1 MTDLRLIIFDCDG
14 VLFESRPANIAFH
27 NAVLEQLGLPLLDA
41 AGEDLAHY
49 LAAGQL
55 YDRMFGVGTPL
66 RARAGEIARGLDYE
80 PFYDFMQP
88 VDQLFEI
95 LESLHRRH
103 ALAMASNRSRTAQGT
118 ATRFGLD
125 RYLRLVVGTHD
136 VAHPKPAPD
145 MLELCMKRLGAT
157 PESTLFVGDAITD
170 LEAARACGVG
180 FIGIGDHSGA
190 PDPIPALR
198 DLPARLASADR
209 YS

>member
-1 MTDLRLIIFDCDG
+1 MNEFKLIIFDCDG
-14 VLFESRPANIAFH
+14 VLFESRPANVAFH
-27 NAVLEQLGLPLLDA
+27 NAVLAQLELPRLDA

-95 LESLHRRH
+95 LELLHRRH

-125 RYLRLVVGTHD
+125 RYLKLVVGTHD
-136 VAHPKPAPD
+136 VARPKPAPD
-145 MLELCMKRLGAT
+145 MLELCMTRLGAT
-157 PESTLFVGDAITD
+157 AEQTVFVGDAVTD
-170 LEAARACGVG
+170 LEAARACGVH
-180 FIGIGDHSGA
+180 FIGVGTQSGA
-190 PDPIPALR
+190 DAPIAELR
-198 DLPARLASADR
+198 DLPERLGSR
-209 YS
+209 

>member
-1 MTDLRLIIFDCDG
+1 
-14 VLFESRPANIAFH
+14 
-27 NAVLEQLGLPLLDA
+27 
-41 AGEDLAHY
+41 
-49 LAAGQL
+49 
-55 YDRMFGVGTPL
+55 
-66 RARAGEIARGLDYE
+66 
-80 PFYDFMQP
+80 MQP
-88 VDQLFEI
+88 VDQLFEV

-136 VAHPKPAPD
+136 VARPKPAPD
-145 MLELCMKRLGAT
+145 MLELCMQRIGST
-157 PESTLFVGDAITD
+157 PETTVFVGDAITD

-190 PDPIPALR
+190 TDTISALR
-198 DLPARLASADR
+198 DLPEKLESIGAGDGG